1 MGQLVTICSGLC
13 TLRCAGGNVRARA
26 LCVHEGDSSGDE
38 PQGAGHPQ
46 RPGHAG
52 AVSSE
57 ADKASGEKPSL
68 TLFLAGSAA

>member
-1 MGQLVTICSGLC
+1 MDSALSG
-13 TLRCAGGNVRARA
+13 VREGMSGPGA

-38 PQGAGHPQ
+38 PQGARHPQ

-57 ADKASGEKPSL
+57 AERHQVRSPASPYS
-68 TLFLAGSAA
+68 